1 VLFQTRLIVLIV
13 LSVTDPGLS
22 DHFLVMSNINVR
34 RPKPQLQ
41 RYSFRDFRSM
51 DPDDFAA
58 QLLKTDAY
66 VNPAD
71 DVDSFYNQIQS
82 SVTAVLDGLAPL
94 KTFTKRRGKR
104 SSRWLSEAAVAAKR
118 KRRQLERHWKRT
130 GAESDRVAYRA
141 ACRAANDEINA
152 SRSAYYTQQLTEV
165 AGNQRATWRLAKE
178 LLHSDD
184 DSPTISPQ
192 DASSLCDGFCR
203 CFSDKLIKI
212 TESVNLRLSTSPVY
226 HRQPT
231 HRHDPSLLDGLPE
244 VTIVEVTRLI

>member
-1 VLFQTRLIVLIV
+1 
-13 LSVTDPGLS
+13 
-22 DHFLVMSNINVR
+22 
-34 RPKPQLQ
+34 
-41 RYSFRDFRSM
+41 M

-94 KTFTKRRGKR
+94 KTRTKRRGKR

-231 HRHDPSLLDGLPE
+231 HRHDPSPLDGLPE